1 MPLSR
6 TSDYLPVIS
15 LGALLVILALGSTLR
30 FQAFARSVV
39 PDYPRADA
47 AEYFLSAYN
56 LVNFGVYGSGNLA
69 LLPASTDKVVARQE
83 IKPDAIR
90 TPGYPLYLSLFLGGE
105 YSKSQSDSARL
116 GQVILSS
123 LTMVLAYLAFAQFG
137 RLYALGITLLVALS
151 PHLINMN
158 LFLLSETLFGF
169 FLMSFVLILSL
180 LKASSR
186 MWIFFLAGLFLALAT
201 VTRPWILGY
210 LFVITAYVMFSKLNF
225 SRGQI
230 YLLLFGAAIVITP
243 WLLRNAMVSGDV
255 PAPSQ
260 LTKSI
265 HHGMYPDMMYEND
278 SESLG
283 YAYKADPLSPELD
296 KSLVLTLAEI
306 VRRVRI
312 EPAKYANWYLFGKT
326 KTLLA
331 WEIMQGAHPLLV
343 YPVENSPYFEIP
355 KFYISAYY
363 MEKIHAS
370 LMVMALI
377 GLLLGWLPA
386 RLQPWG
392 DERVF
397 FIRAASLLL
406 IYFLLMHTIVAPYPR
421 YAIPMRPILYA
432 MALYPFVFLAGLG
445 RVGKKGQARNS
456 ALQ

>member
-6 TSDYLPVIS
+6 ARDHLPVIS
-15 LGALLVILALGSTLR
+15 LGVLLLILALGSTLR
-30 FQAFARSVV
+30 YQAFARSVV

-56 LVNFGVYGSGNLA
+56 LINFGVYGSGNLA

-105 YSKSQSDSARL
+105 YLKSQSDSARL
-116 GQVILSS
+116 WQVILSS

-158 LFLLSETLFGF
+158 LFLLSETLFCF
-169 FLMSFVLILSL
+169 FLMSFVLILSH
-180 LKASSR
+180 LKASSH
-186 MWIFFLAGLFLALAT
+186 MLIFFLAGLFLALAA

-210 LFVITAYVMFSKLNF
+210 LFVLAAYLILCKCHF
-225 SRGQI
+225 SRRQV
-230 YLLLFGAAIVITP
+230 LLVLIGAAIVITP
-243 WLLRNAMVSGDV
+243 WFLRNAMLSGDV
-255 PAPSQ
+255 AASSQ

-296 KSLVLTLAEI
+296 KSLAFTLAEI
-306 VRRVRI
+306 VRRARI
-312 EPAKYANWYLFGKT
+312 EPARYANWYLFGKT

-370 LMVMALI
+370 LMVMALT
-377 GLLLGWLPA
+377 GLLLVWLPA
-386 RLQPWG
+386 RLQAWG

-432 MALYPFVFLAGLG
+432 MALYPFVFLAGLVK
-445 RVGKKGQARNS
+445 VGKNRQVRNP